1 MALGLD
7 QALNC
12 LPHQLGLGPTLTTG
26 QAAERLLQCLR
37 QIDGRLHHKRMVPG
51 MAPAQIRTGSS
62 LEPTQRPEGQR
73 PLLPHPDEK
82 SKLRLAR
89 TVHWLYGTAWGGL
102 RGLLP
107 AFGLSPRAAAAAH
120 FATVTGTAMVTP
132 PALGVAPPPQE
143 QPPAALGTAT
153 VHHVVYALATAAA
166 FSALD
171 RRRAA

>member
-1 MALGLD
+1 MMRIGDIAGSVGRGL
-7 QALNC
+7 AA
-12 LPHQLGLGPTLTTG
+12 GAVGTAAVTATMTLEQKLRGEPENTLAG
-26 QAAERLLQCLR
+26 DAAEKVLGV
-37 QIDGRLHHKRMVPG
+37 D
-51 MAPAQIRTGSS
+51 A
-62 LEPTQRPEGQR
+62 
-73 PLLPHPDEK
+73 PDEK

-89 TVHWLYGTAWGGL
+89 SIHWLYGTAWGGL

-107 AFGLSPRAAAAAH
+107 AFGFSRPAATAVH
-120 FATVTGTAMVTP
+120 FATVTGTAMVMP

-143 QPPAALGTAT
+143 QPPAALGSAT

>member
-1 MALGLD
+1 MMRIGD
-7 QALNC
+7 
-12 LPHQLGLGPTLTTG
+12 
-26 QAAERLLQCLR
+26 
-37 QIDGRLHHKRMVPG
+37 I
-51 MAPAQIRTGSS
+51 TGSVGRGLAAGAVGTAAVTATMT
-62 LEPTQRPEGQR
+62 LEQKLRGEPENTMAGDAVEEVLGVQA
-73 PLLPHPDEK
+73 PDEK

-89 TVHWLYGTAWGGL
+89 SVHWLYGTAWGGL

-107 AFGLSPRAAAAAH
+107 AFGLSPRAATAAH
-120 FATVTGTAMVTP
+120 FTAVTGTAMVMP

-153 VHHVVYALATAAA
+153 VHHVVYALASAAA